1 MQKKH
6 SIIFLLL
13 FFTLCNTT
21 FAQRRSYKAPKKDY
35 LGSFDDSQWWIGL
48 HGGVN
53 LSKALP
59 LKSYAIVEPITGGF
73 LSEKKYEGFRRLG
86 VQAGARVDFNFYT
99 NFSISFQPTYTNF
112 KFGYTSE
119 YQWQGQDNN
128 FLNLK
133 YNHRLVLNYLEMP
146 LIARFDFLRQQFKP
160 YAQIGI
166 GYGLLMKADKY
177 VEIESFDRASGASN
191 PIQNDSPIIGAKDL
205 FINSQFLWYL
215 GGGISYDAGNI
226 RLGAELNYKQG
237 LNNITN
243 KQNRYADQRMIG
255 MLDALDDMTLQN
267 ISMEFY
273 CVFPMKFLQTSS
285 FRRVKP

>member
-1 MQKKH
+1 MKIRC
-6 SIIFLLL
+6 IILFICIAFLQ
-13 FFTLCNTT
+13 FNS

-59 LKSYAIVEPITGGF
+59 LKSYSLIEPITGGF
-73 LSEKKYEGFRRLG
+73 LANKDYEGFRRLG
-86 VQAGARVDFNFYT
+86 VQAGARLDFNFHSI
-99 NFSISFQPTYTNF
+99 FSVSFQPTYTNMNY
-112 KFGYTSE
+112 GYKVQ

-128 FLNLK
+128 FLDLK
-133 YNHRLVLNYLEMP
+133 YNHRLRLNYLEMP
-146 LIARFDFLRQQFKP
+146 LILRFDFMRQQFKP
-160 YAQIGI
+160 YAQVGI
-166 GYGLLMKADKY
+166 GYGLLLKADKY
-177 VEIESFDRASGASN
+177 IEIESFDRASGASN
-191 PIQNDSPIIGAKDL
+191 PIQNDSPIIGAENL
-205 FINSQFLWYL
+205 FIKSQFMWYL
-215 GGGISYDAGNI
+215 GGGVSYDAGNV

-267 ISMEFY
+267 ISIEFY
-273 CVFPMKFLQTSS
+273 FVFPMKFLQTSS